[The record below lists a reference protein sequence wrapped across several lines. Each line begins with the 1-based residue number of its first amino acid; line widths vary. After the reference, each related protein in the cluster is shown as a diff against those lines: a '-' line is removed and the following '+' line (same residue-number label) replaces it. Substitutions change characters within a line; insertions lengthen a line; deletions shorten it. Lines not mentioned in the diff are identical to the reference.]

1 MTRLDIFPAL
11 TPGKKAAH
19 TWKNCPVLVFPEH
32 IILCKALTVYAR
44 TLFSDQAQMFFDK
57 SFIFDTSVWLFPV
70 LLFTYVPAV
79 STASLT
85 KNAGGYDSS
94 SNCKPLILKVH
105 ATVVNKV
112 IPSPAASILSTQD
125 GVNAFYVGLPDL
137 LATATNQTRS
147 GTYELATVYCQP
159 VSYRK
164 THKGDRD
171 APLQILLH
179 GSTYTK
185 EYWDRGS
192 WGHGDPKYSWTKAM
206 NRNGYATLAVDKLG
220 NGASSHPDP
229 VYDVQLPL
237 QMEAIHSL
245 IVQIKAGKTGISVP
259 SKLILVSHS
268 SGSILA
274 ADLAQTHPDDVDALV
289 LTGYPAGGANN
300 KGGIPSYHY
309 LPAAISA
316 PARFPPTLNYG
327 YLLMNSELNRTSAFY
342 YEGHYDLVIPHLDY
356 LTAGSQP
363 IGEGFNFGPSTQPAF
378 KGKVLVVT
386 GQKDP
391 AVCGFTPVEQ
401 CAYNETRVVDVD
413 KAFSGNTGFDF
424 YMPPT
429 GHDLNWHY
437 SAPRTFETVV
447 EKLGAL
453 IGFGRGD

>member
-1 MTRLDIFPAL
+1 M
-11 TPGKKAAH
+11 
-19 TWKNCPVLVFPEH
+19 
-32 IILCKALTVYAR
+32 
-44 TLFSDQAQMFFDK
+44 DQAQMGFNK
-57 SFIFDTSVWLFPV
+57 SFGFRISIVLFRV
-70 LLFTYVPAV
+70 LLLTLTPAV
-79 STASLT
+79 STAFLAR
-85 KNAGGYDSS
+85 NAEGGDSS
-94 SNCKPLILKVH
+94 SYCQDLTFRVE
-105 ATVVNKV
+105 ATAVNKV
-112 IPSPAASILSTQD
+112 IPSPPASKFSTQD
-125 GVNAFYVGLPDL
+125 GVNAFYAGLPDL
-137 LATATNQTRS
+137 LAAATNQTRS
-147 GTYELATVYCQP
+147 GTYDLVTVYCQP
-159 VSYRK
+159 VSYENGSE
-164 THKGDRD
+164 GDQD
-171 APLQILLH
+171 APLQILVH

-192 WGHGDPKYSWTKAM
+192 WGCGDPKYSWTKAM

-245 IVQIKAGKTGISVP
+245 IMQIKAGRTSISVP

-268 SGSILA
+268 SGSILG

-300 KGGIPSYHY
+300 IGGIPSYHY

-342 YEGHYDLVIPHLDY
+342 YEGHYDPLIPHLDY

-363 IGEGFNFGPSTQPAF
+363 IGEGFNLGPSTQPAF

-401 CAYNETRVVDVD
+401 CAYNDTRIVGVD
-413 KAFSGNTGFDF
+413 KAFSGNTGFDY

-437 SAPRTFETVV
+437 SAPRTFEIVV
-447 EKLGAL
+447 EKLGVL
-453 IGFGRGD
+453 IGCERGD